1 MGDTLQV
8 ITGLAVGIAFVVAFA
23 SLFNYTPSAQSLQY
37 HASQSEYRSA
47 PMLING
53 CDPPPTAKG
62 NQPIATKERT
72 WISVSRFAGMPQ
84 TIHDKRCT
92 IVTSDLL
99 SEIPKLE
106 AALKGADGCVEGTE
120 VCQVSYGM
128 SMSTLYDIAAV
139 DDSQDYELSLSKE
152 EAEKITSEIGIVGN
166 LAVLAYKDNFYLLA
180 LNAADSDEV
189 GIQMATE
196 FVEPVTWHPVPLEQ
210 GQSLEYTI
218 LIKTWATYGEPAEF
232 VLKAGTLAKDSG
244 LDIQLEPDHL
254 VIQERSEARVK
265 VTITAGNDAKDGIYD
280 MYVTGRINDS
290 IPLQSSPCG
299 LGGQCPVIQIGDSN
313 WEIRTYGSSTGFGMY
328 SNNEPPVGLWLEVR
342 TDKQAYAEGESVQIE
357 AYFVNDGR
365 EKVVLEGAR
374 LIMQVADLN
383 IQDSI
388 NYAFSI
394 DSIYSSS
401 VNETIAVEPKSEV
414 LLARAF
420 QWDQKTF
427 ESFDFNSSSYP
438 VASGTYAVSASFSG
452 YQGYVFHDRKRVQI
466 GAGDATDD
474 SENEFNGITII
485 IPQGASE
492 TGYGG
497 RYFIPDVQSVS
508 AGAQFRWENDDI
520 VPHTATSGSPG
531 SGSDT
536 LFDTS
541 IIRPEEF
548 SQSFSIDTPG
558 QYQYYCFL
566 HPWMTG
572 TIKVE

>member
-1 MGDTLQV
+1 MGDTLPV
-8 ITGLAVGIAFVVAFA
+8 IAGLAVGIAFVVAFA
-23 SLFNYTPSAQSLQY
+23 SLFNYMPAQSLQY

-47 PMLING
+47 PTLING
-53 CDPPPTAKG
+53 CDLPPTAKG
-62 NQPIATKERT
+62 NQPVATKERT

-106 AALKGADGCVEGTE
+106 AALKGADGCADGTE

-152 EAEKITSEIGIVGN
+152 EVEKITSDVGIVGN

-180 LNAADSDEV
+180 LNTADSDEV

-218 LIKTWATYGEPAEF
+218 LIKTWATYGGPAEF

-244 LDIQLEPDHL
+244 LDIKLEPDHL
-254 VIQERSEARVK
+254 VMQERSEARVK
-265 VTITAGNDAKDGIYD
+265 MTITAGNDAKDGIYD
-280 MYVTGRINDS
+280 MHVTGRINDS
-290 IPLQSSPCG
+290 IPLQSSLCG
-299 LGGQCPVIQIGDSN
+299 LGAQCPVIQIGDSN

-328 SNNEPPVGLWLEVR
+328 SQYAPPVGLWLDVR
-342 TDKQAYAEGESVQIE
+342 TDKQAYAEGEPVQME
-357 AYFVNDGR
+357 AYLVNKRNERAVID
-365 EKVVLEGAR
+365 EGAR
-374 LIMQVADLN
+374 LIVQIADLN
-383 IQDSI
+383 RKDD
-388 NYAFSI
+388 YDYVLSI
-394 DSIYSSS
+394 DSILSSQA
-401 VNETIAVEPKSEV
+401 NKTIVVEPKSEV

-427 ESFDFNSSSYP
+427 ESFDFDSPSYP
-438 VASGTYAVSASFSG
+438 AVSGTYAVSASFSG

-466 GAGDATDD
+466 GAGNATGD
-474 SENEFNGITII
+474 SENEFNGVTII

-520 VPHTATSGSPG
+520 VPHTATSGSP
-531 SGSDT
+531 SSEADT

-541 IIRPEEF
+541 IIRPKEF
-548 SQSFSIDTPG
+548 SQPFSIDTQG